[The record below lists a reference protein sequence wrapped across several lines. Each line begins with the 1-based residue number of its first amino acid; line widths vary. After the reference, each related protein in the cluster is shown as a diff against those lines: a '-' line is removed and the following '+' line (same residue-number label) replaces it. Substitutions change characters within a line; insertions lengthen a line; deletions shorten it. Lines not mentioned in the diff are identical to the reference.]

1 MKESEYRSI
10 YSVEDGHWWYEGL
23 RDLVFSSLREAMPGK
38 VSALD
43 AGCGTG
49 AVLKRLLD
57 EGQKAVGVD
66 FSPTALSFCAQ
77 RGLARLVRGSVSELP
92 FRDESFDA
100 VVSLDVIYHEAV
112 EDDVEALRE
121 FRRVLRKGGVLILNL
136 PAFEFLRSPH
146 DLANQ
151 TKRRYTKAMLAEKLK
166 SAGFSI
172 ERVTYRNAALF
183 PAIAIVRLL
192 KKAYAA
198 GDSKDSDLGKVNPA
212 LNRALTG
219 VLSLENV
226 ILRRLDM
233 PFGSSVF
240 GVARKA

>member
-10 YSVEDGHWWYEGL
+10 YSVEDAHWWYKGL
-23 RDLVFSSLREAMPGK
+23 REIVFSSLKSA
-38 VSALD
+38 VSGRVFALD

-49 AVLKRLLD
+49 AVLKRLLE
-57 EGQKAVGVD
+57 EGHRAVGVD
-66 FSPTALSFCAQ
+66 FSPTALAFCAE
-77 RGLARLVRGSVSELP
+77 RGLSRLVRGSVSELP

-100 VVSLDVIYHEAV
+100 VVSLDVIYHAAV

-183 PAIAIVRLL
+183 PAIATVRLL
-192 KKAYAA
+192 KKAFAA
-198 GDSKDSDLGKVNPA
+198 GDSKDSDLGKVNPV
-212 LNRALTG
+212 LNSALTC

-240 GVARKA
+240 SVARKA